1 MKSTARL
8 AALAALIVGLVAVAV
23 AVPAQAAPSRHDVAG
38 PWWKGAIIYEIYP
51 RSFQDSDG
59 DGIGDLNGITA
70 RLDYIKS
77 LGIDAIWL
85 TPIYPSPQVDFGYD
99 IADYENIDPK
109 YGSLKDFDR
118 LIAEAR
124 KRNIR
129 VIMDLVL
136 NHTSDKHPWFV
147 ESASSKNN
155 PKRDWY
161 VWRDGKGPSKPPNNW
176 QSVFGHGAWQYD
188 AKTGQYYYH
197 KFYIQQPDLNWRN
210 PQVSNAMYDVERF
223 WIKRGVAGF
232 RLDAVTTL
240 YEDPQLRD
248 EPIVRDEAGKPE
260 INVFGE
266 VAVDGSLTDKQPG
279 VHDVLRTLRRIAD
292 GYPKDQVVL
301 VGETWVG
308 SVSELRTMYGAR
320 NDELQLP
327 MDLQV
332 GFIDKFDTARFR
344 KLINDV
350 ETGIGGNEPLF
361 VLDNHDKPRWDRYG
375 DGVHNPDI
383 GRVLSTVIIAS
394 RDTAMYYYGDE
405 IGMVTSTPTRKED
418 VRDPVGVTGWP
429 KEKGRDGER
438 TPMQW
443 TGAPNAGFSP
453 PGVKTWLP
461 IPASAA
467 ATNVAAQEGR
477 PDSMLTWFQALGRLK
492 HDNAALREGE
502 QMMLNP
508 GAPNVL
514 SWLRKTPKG
523 DAVVVICNF
532 TAKPQKVSF
541 DLKARGIATGKVAT
555 LLKSPGTDD
564 PGSLSEIALKPFGVY
579 LLQVR

>member
-1 MKSTARL
+1 MRQHWATRCLIGL
-8 AALAALIVGLVAVAV
+8 AAVNALWSGSIAAET
-23 AVPAQAAPSRHDVAG
+23 Q
-38 PWWKGAIIYEIYP
+38 PWWKGAVIYEIYP
-51 RSFQDSDG
+51 RSFQDTNG
-59 DGIGDLNGITA
+59 DGIGDLNGITS
-70 RLDYIKS
+70 RLDYLKS
-77 LGIDAIWL
+77 LGVDAIWL

-109 YGSLKDFDR
+109 YGTLKDFDS
-118 LIAEAR
+118 LVAEAR

-136 NHTSDKHPWFV
+136 NHSSDKHPWFI
-147 ESASSKNN
+147 ESASSRNN

-161 VWRDGKGPSKPPNNW
+161 IWRNGKAPGVPPNNW
-176 QSVFGHGAWQYD
+176 QSVFGHNAWQYD

-197 KFYIQQPDLNWRN
+197 KFYVQQPDLNWRN
-210 PQVSNAMYDVERF
+210 PAVQKAMYDIERF
-223 WIKRGVAGF
+223 WIKRGVSGF

-248 EPIVRDEAGKPE
+248 EPIVRDKSGKPE

-266 VAVDGSLTDKQPG
+266 VTVDGSLTDKQSG

-292 GYPKDQVVL
+292 SYPKNQVVL

-308 SVSELRTMYGAR
+308 SVSELRTMYGAH

-332 GFIDKFDTARFR
+332 GFIDKFDTQQFR
-344 KLINDV
+344 KLINDA

-375 DGVHNPDI
+375 DGVHNADI
-383 GRVLSTVIIAS
+383 GRVLATVILAS

-405 IGMVTSTPTRKED
+405 IGMVTSTPMRKED

-443 TGAPNAGFSP
+443 TAAPNAGFSP

-461 IPASAA
+461 IPASSA
-467 ATNVAAQEGR
+467 ATNVAVQAGH
-477 PDSMLTWFQALGRLK
+477 PASILSWFKALGRLK
-492 HDNAALREGE
+492 HDNAALRQGDEV
-502 QMMLNP
+502 MLNP
-508 GAPNVL
+508 GDRNVL
-514 SWLRKTPKG
+514 SWLRKTPG
-523 DAVVVICNF
+523 APAVIVICNF
-532 TAKPQKVSF
+532 TPKPQKVSF
-541 DLKARGIATGKVAT
+541 DLKALGVATGKVAT
-555 LLKSPGTDD
+555 LLKTPGTDD
-564 PGSLSEIALKPFGVY
+564 PGSLSAIALKPFGVY

>member
-1 MKSTARL
+1 MNSTARL
-8 AALAALIVGLVAVAV
+8 AALAALFVGLVAV

-109 YGSLKDFDR
+109 YGTLKDFDR
-118 LIAEAR
+118 LVAEAR

-136 NHTSDKHPWFV
+136 NHTSDKHPWFI
-147 ESASSKNN
+147 ESESSRNN

-161 VWRDGKGPSKPPNNW
+161 IWRNGKAPGVPPNNW
-176 QSVFGHGAWQYD
+176 QSVFGHSAWQYD
-188 AKTGQYYYH
+188 GKTGQYYYH

-210 PQVSNAMYDVERF
+210 PAVRKAMYDVERF

-232 RLDAVTTL
+232 RLDAITTL
-240 YEDPQLRD
+240 YEDPRLRD
-248 EPIVRDEAGKPE
+248 ETVVRDTNGKPE
-260 INVFGE
+260 INAFGDPKL
-266 VAVDGSLTDKQPG
+266 ADDRTNNQPG
-279 VHDVLRTLRRIAD
+279 VHDVLRKLRLVAD
-292 GYPKDQVVL
+292 SYPSDRVVL

-308 SVSELRTMYGAR
+308 SVGELRKMYGAH

-332 GFIDKFDTARFR
+332 GFIDKFDTNRFR
-344 KLINDV
+344 KLINDA

-361 VLDNHDKPRWDRYG
+361 VLDNHDRPRWDRYG
-375 DGVHNPDI
+375 DGVHHADI
-383 GRVLSTVIIAS
+383 GRVLSIVILAS
-394 RDTAMYYYGDE
+394 RGTAIYYYGDE

-443 TGAPNAGFSP
+443 TAAPNAGFSL

-461 IPASAA
+461 IPASSTT
-467 ATNVAAQEGR
+467 TNVAFQSGR
-477 PDSMLTWFQALGRLK
+477 PNSVLAWFKALDRLK
-492 HDNAALREGE
+492 HDNAALREGDE
-502 QMMLNP
+502 VMLNP
-508 GAPNVL
+508 TDSNVL
-514 SWLRKTPKG
+514 SWLRKAPDG
-523 DAVVVICNF
+523 SAVLVICNF

-541 DLKARGIATGKVAT
+541 DLKAQGIAGGKVTT
-555 LLKSPGTDD
+555 LLKTPGTDD
-564 PGSLSEIALKPFGVY
+564 PASLSEIALKPFGVY
-579 LLQVR
+579 LLQVT

>member
-1 MKSTARL
+1 MRQHWATRFLIGL
-8 AALAALIVGLVAVAV
+8 AAVYALWSGSVAAET
-23 AVPAQAAPSRHDVAG
+23 QR
-38 PWWKGAIIYEIYP
+38 WWKGAVIYEIYP
-51 RSFQDSDG
+51 RSFQDTNG
-59 DGIGDLNGITA
+59 DGIGDLGGITS
-70 RLDYIKS
+70 RLDYLKS

-109 YGSLKDFDR
+109 YGTLKDFDS
-118 LIAEAR
+118 LVAEAR

-136 NHTSDKHPWFV
+136 NHSSDKHPWFI
-147 ESASSKNN
+147 ESASSRNN

-161 VWRDGKGPSKPPNNW
+161 IWRNGKAPGVPPNNW
-176 QSVFGHGAWQYD
+176 QSVFGHNAWQYD

-197 KFYIQQPDLNWRN
+197 KFYVQQPDLNWRN
-210 PQVSNAMYDVERF
+210 PAVQKAMYDIERF
-223 WIKRGVAGF
+223 WIKRGVSGF

-248 EPIVRDEAGKPE
+248 EPIVRDKSGKPE

-266 VAVDGSLTDKQPG
+266 VTVDGSLTDKQPG
-279 VHDVLRTLRRIAD
+279 VHDVLRTLRRIAN

-308 SVSELRTMYGAR
+308 SVSELRTMYGAH

-332 GFIDKFDTARFR
+332 GFIDKFDTQQFR
-344 KLINDV
+344 KLINDA

-375 DGVHNPDI
+375 DGVHNADI
-383 GRVLSTVIIAS
+383 GRVLSTVILAS
-394 RDTAMYYYGDE
+394 RDTAIYYYGDE
-405 IGMVTSTPTRKED
+405 IGMVTSTPMRKED

-443 TGAPNAGFSP
+443 TAAPNAGFSP

-461 IPASAA
+461 IPASSAT
-467 ATNVAAQEGR
+467 TNVAVQADR
-477 PDSMLTWFQALGRLK
+477 SDSILSWFKALGRLK
-492 HDNAALREGE
+492 HDNAALRQGDEV
-502 QMMLNP
+502 MLNP
-508 GAPNVL
+508 GNLNVL
-514 SWLRKTPKG
+514 SWLRRTPG
-523 DAVVVICNF
+523 EPAVVVICNL

-541 DLKARGIATGKVAT
+541 DLKARGIATGNVAT
-555 LLKSPGTDD
+555 LLKTPGTDD
-564 PGSLSEIALKPFGVY
+564 PASLSAIALKPFGVY

>member
-1 MKSTARL
+1 MRQHWATRCLIGL
-8 AALAALIVGLVAVAV
+8 AAVYALWSGSVAAET
-23 AVPAQAAPSRHDVAG
+23 Q
-38 PWWKGAIIYEIYP
+38 PWWKGAVIYEIYP
-51 RSFQDSDG
+51 RSFQDTNG
-59 DGIGDLNGITA
+59 DGIGDLGGITS
-70 RLDYIKS
+70 RLDYLKS

-109 YGSLKDFDR
+109 YGTLKDFDS
-118 LIAEAR
+118 LVAEAR

-136 NHTSDKHPWFV
+136 NHSSDKHPWFI
-147 ESASSKNN
+147 ESASSRNN

-161 VWRDGKGPSKPPNNW
+161 IWRNGKAPGVPPNNW
-176 QSVFGHGAWQYD
+176 QSVFGHSAWQYD

-197 KFYIQQPDLNWRN
+197 KFYVQQPDLNWRN
-210 PQVSNAMYDVERF
+210 PAVQKAMYDIERF
-223 WIKRGVAGF
+223 WIKRGVSGF

-248 EPIVRDEAGKPE
+248 EPIVRDKSGKPE

-266 VAVDGSLTDKQPG
+266 VTVDGSLTDKQPG
-279 VHDVLRTLRRIAD
+279 VHDVLRTLRRIAN

-308 SVSELRTMYGAR
+308 SVSELRTMYGAH

-332 GFIDKFDTARFR
+332 GFIDKFDTQQFR
-344 KLINDV
+344 KLINDA

-375 DGVHNPDI
+375 DGVHNADI
-383 GRVLSTVIIAS
+383 GRVLSTVILAS
-394 RDTAMYYYGDE
+394 RDTAIYYYGDE
-405 IGMVTSTPTRKED
+405 IGMVTSTPMRKED

-443 TGAPNAGFSP
+443 TAAPNAGFSP

-461 IPASAA
+461 IPASSAT
-467 ATNVAAQEGR
+467 TNVAVQADR
-477 PDSMLTWFQALGRLK
+477 SDSILSWFKALGRLK
-492 HDNAALREGE
+492 HDNAALRQGDEV
-502 QMMLNP
+502 MLNT
-508 GAPNVL
+508 GDLNEL
-514 SWLRKTPKG
+514 SWLRRTPG
-523 DAVVVICNF
+523 EPAVVVICNL
-532 TAKPQKVSF
+532 TAKPQNVSF
-541 DLKARGIATGKVAT
+541 DLKARGIATGNVAT
-555 LLKSPGTDD
+555 LLKTPGTDD
-564 PGSLSEIALKPFGVY
+564 PASLSAIALKPFGVY